1 MPIDAA
7 LPNAS
12 IPDER
17 EAIRGN
23 NAVENAKS
31 TKKIPYLVARR
42 DIIGSFPGPQP
53 SLYPVRNVAVLPPI
67 SCHSLLNCVENH
79 ALLPSYCGRKYIE
92 NYANTASGIPAYLGL
107 FV

>member
-12 IPDER
+12 IPDEK

-42 DIIGSFPGPQP
+42 DIIGSFPGPI
-53 SLYPVRNVAVLPPI
+53 LA
-67 SCHSLLNCVENH
+67 
-79 ALLPSYCGRKYIE
+79 
-92 NYANTASGIPAYLGL
+92 
-107 FV
+107 FM